1 MADRDSLYRPEALE
15 YRQRSVREGG
25 DVLRL
30 GPAWGRWGYWLL
42 LAGVACGLLAVERLF
57 S

>member
-42 LAGVACGLLAVERLF
+42 LAAVACGLLAVERLL